1 MRCEKISSLQ
11 LSYYF
16 NIMNRIAII
25 GTVGVPANYG
35 GFETLVENMI
45 GENASSDVVYTVY
58 CSSKSYAERLTS
70 YKGASLKYIPLQANG
85 SQSIVYDIWSLL
97 RATSQSDV
105 ILILGVSG
113 CCFLPIYRLFSKKRL
128 VINIDGLEHRRD
140 KWGKWTRR
148 FLKFSEKMAVKY
160 ADVVVTDNKGIQD
173 YVSEEYG
180 KESALIA
187 YGGDHVIRSI
197 NDDDCRRILQQY
209 PVEEGK
215 YAFSVCRIEP
225 ENNVHITLEAFKK
238 SKKNILFVG
247 NWSRSEYGQNL
258 FKEYGQCE
266 NIHLINPVY
275 DLNTLYVLR
284 KCCAVYIH
292 GHSAG
297 GTNPSLVEAMFF
309 KKPIIAFDV
318 VYNRETTEN
327 KATYFKNVDELIS
340 CLQQEDVLLKK
351 NADCMLEIAQRR
363 YKWNIIA
370 KQYEA
375 LY

>member
-1 MRCEKISSLQ
+1 MKVS
-11 LSYYF
+11 
-16 NIMNRIAII
+16 II

-45 GENASSDVVYTVY
+45 GENASSDVIYTIY
-58 CSSKSYAERLTS
+58 CSSKSYAKRLTS
-70 YKGASLKYIPLQANG
+70 YKGANLKYIPLQANG
-85 SQSIVYDIWSLL
+85 SQSIAYDIWSLL
-97 RATSQSDV
+97 KATPQSDV

-113 CCFLPIYRLFSKKRL
+113 SCFLPIYRLFSKKRL

-140 KWGKWTRR
+140 KWGKWVRR

-160 ADVVVTDNKGIQD
+160 ADAVVTDNKGIQD
-173 YVSEEYG
+173 YVMAEYG

-187 YGGDHVIRSI
+187 YGGDHVIQSLS
-197 NDDDCRRILQQY
+197 DDDCRRILQQY
-209 PVEEGK
+209 PVEEGN

-225 ENNVHITLEAFKK
+225 ENNVHVILEAFKR

-247 NWSRSEYGQNL
+247 NWSRSEYGQSL
-258 FKEYGQCE
+258 FKTYGQCE

-275 DLNTLYVLR
+275 DLNILYALR

-309 KKPIIAFDV
+309 KKPILAFDV

-327 KATYFKNVDELIS
+327 KATYFKDADELVA
-340 CLQQEDVLLKK
+340 CLQQENILLKK
-351 NADCMLEIAQRR
+351 NADCMFEIAQRR
-363 YKWNIIA
+363 YKWGFIA